1 MMSPPAGSHF
11 LPSGPSP
18 MSTNPRMVGI
28 LLNAS
33 PSSSAPNSPKRL
45 YLTPYSSSRPS
56 SSHAANG
63 AGGPPS
69 FSSHSS
75 SASST
80 SSSDDIASS
89 SATEATPSSSSG
101 RKIRFAPLP
110 DPRRDVLVAEDGSE
124 VPVPSVFADEAC
136 TDPDHAHHAHTTG
149 AGCTCQTNG
158 TGLSSP
164 LASPFFPP
172 TTPTS
177 AGSVV
182 SFSSQM
188 LPGHSGASCST
199 LGLSFDGGTSYDGPD
214 SGHNTETNTV
224 IGSECSSLN
233 EQQSGKPSKRN
244 RLARLLRLP
253 KSGPLKLNSS
263 NLSPDCYPGF
273 SASNLFR
280 PNSRESTASNYS
292 ARGSMSD
299 SYSDTASMRRFAT
312 RRTNSVASADGAA
325 QRAAFR
331 SGWPLK
337 AVISEAGTSSTA
349 SSAQKK
355 AKPLP
360 AASVNGTRR
369 GTRLLNGRVYG
380 VKQSAA
386 LAAQMRTNPFGNA
399 RDEEPEF
406 VEWGHGG
413 MGSVRSGAVAGAKSD
428 YSRLQSS
435 KKLSVGAVDGEG
447 QPDEAD
453 EDDGSGLAWV
463 KKRKAQKEKER
474 LEAQERE
481 KAEKDAKGKERA
493 VEGAAD
499 DKGNPE
505 DKNEQVVNANPD
517 IRISPASPGP
527 ATAEK
532 TDAVEKEVPG
542 PVTPKDASEDK
553 ELRQPEDASAAV
565 EAKDEKKEEGKEP
578 EHIYTAITLPP
589 KVHHHRP
596 HHAHTNSH
604 ASMATTGSAT
614 PTQEHVFALHGNG
627 PSPLGRSAE
636 PESRRSSM
644 SSSPSNSDED
654 EENGGKDGEDD
665 EVVEKDVGEEDEDE
679 EDEEDVRHCLLLSFA
694 TFY

>member
-1 MMSPPAGSHF
+1 
-11 LPSGPSP
+11 
-18 MSTNPRMVGI
+18 
-28 LLNAS
+28 
-33 PSSSAPNSPKRL
+33 
-45 YLTPYSSSRPS
+45 
-56 SSHAANG
+56 
-63 AGGPPS
+63 
-69 FSSHSS
+69 
-75 SASST
+75 
-80 SSSDDIASS
+80 
-89 SATEATPSSSSG
+89 
-101 RKIRFAPLP
+101 
-110 DPRRDVLVAEDGSE
+110 
-124 VPVPSVFADEAC
+124 
-136 TDPDHAHHAHTTG
+136 
-149 AGCTCQTNG
+149 
-158 TGLSSP
+158 
-164 LASPFFPP
+164 
-172 TTPTS
+172 
-177 AGSVV
+177 
-182 SFSSQM
+182 M

-299 SYSDTASMRRFAT
+299 SYSDTASMRRFAS

-325 QRAAFR
+325 QRAVFR

-337 AVISEAGTSSTA
+337 TVISEAGTSSTA

-413 MGSVRSGAVAGAKSD
+413 MGSVRSGAVVGAKSD

-481 KAEKDAKGKERA
+481 KAEKDAKGKEKA
-493 VEGAAD
+493 AEGAAD
-499 DKGNPE
+499 DKGNTE
-505 DKNEQVVNANPD
+505 DKNEQVVNAAPD

-527 ATAEK
+527 TTVEK
-532 TDAVEKEVPG
+532 TNEVGKDVPG

-553 ELRQPEDASAAV
+553 ELRQPEDNATV
-565 EAKDEKKEEGKEP
+565 VDAKDEKKEEEKEEKEP

-604 ASMATTGSAT
+604 GSMVTTGSAT
-614 PTQEHVFALHGNG
+614 PTQEHVFALNG

-636 PESRRSSM
+636 TDSRRSSM

-665 EVVEKDVGEEDEDE
+665 EVVEKEAGEEDEDE
-679 EDEEDVRHCLLLSFA
+679 EEDVRRCLLVHLLLF
-694 TFY
+694 TDNCCLI